1 MISSNRS
8 LHDMHDVL
16 DGLKAAASSVDYSL
30 SCIERR
36 PRWPEIV
43 DDIKFIRTKIDSV
56 MEAVN
61 KAGSREQREAK
72 KVEKAEKAKGG
83 EA

>member
-1 MISSNRS
+1 MISPIKS
-8 LHDMHDVL
+8 LNDMYDVL
-16 DGLKAAASSVDYSL
+16 DGLKAAASSIDYSL
-30 SCIERR
+30 RCIERR

-43 DDIKFIRTKIDSV
+43 DDIKFIRTKIDNV

-72 KVEKAEKAKGG
+72 KAEKAKGG